1 MATGF
6 KLNFSG
12 NIPNVE
18 LLAYLLIQR
27 KQMDNVNVENTA
39 NTPTASANNQSVS
52 TKGTLIAGLL
62 AGITASACCA
72 GPLILLMLG
81 ISGSWIG
88 NLSALE
94 PFRPFFILTAVVF
107 LGLAYRKIYLTPKA
121 CSTDA
126 VCATRQGKQSQQ
138 IIFWITTIIV
148 VLSIAFPWYGPLL
161 FD

>member
-1 MATGF
+1 
-6 KLNFSG
+6 
-12 NIPNVE
+12 
-18 LLAYLLIQR
+18 
-27 KQMDNVNVENTA
+27 MDNVNIENTA
-39 NTPTASANNQSVS
+39 NAPAATSEDNKPIS

-62 AGITASACCA
+62 AGLTASACCA

-94 PFRPFFILTAVVF
+94 PYRPVFILVAFVF
-107 LGLAYRKIYLTPKA
+107 LALAYRNIYRSPKA
-121 CSTDA
+121 CRTDA
-126 VCATRQGKQSQQ
+126 VCATQQGKRSQQ
-138 IIFWITTIIV
+138 FIFWVTTLIV

>member
-1 MATGF
+1 M
-6 KLNFSG
+6 N
-12 NIPNVE
+12 
-18 LLAYLLIQR
+18 
-27 KQMDNVNVENTA
+27 NVNIENTA
-39 NTPTASANNQSVS
+39 NAPAATSEDNKPIS

-62 AGITASACCA
+62 AGLTASACCA

-94 PFRPFFILTAVVF
+94 PYRPMFILIAVVF
-107 LGLAYRKIYLTPKA
+107 LGLAYRKIYMTPKA

-126 VCATRQGKQSQQ
+126 VCATRQGKRSQQ
-138 IIFWITTIIV
+138 IIFWVTTLIV
-148 VLSIAFPWYGPLL
+148 ILSIAFPWYGVLL